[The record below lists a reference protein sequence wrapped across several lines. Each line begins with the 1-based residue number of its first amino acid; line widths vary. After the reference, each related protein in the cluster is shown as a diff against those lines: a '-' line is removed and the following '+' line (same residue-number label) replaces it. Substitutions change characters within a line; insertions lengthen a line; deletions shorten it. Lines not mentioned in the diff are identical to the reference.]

1 MPRLPSS
8 DNGQN
13 CATRAKLAT
22 MKRHLSVTPAVVL
35 LLASALT
42 ACVGPNRYTQPGV
55 VESDQVMI
63 KGHSRNYLFGADDM
77 SFDLVSASDNTLVSD
92 LSQATVAPGRYCVRA
107 RRWTMAFRASDM
119 VMSYA
124 ACFDAE
130 AGHTYLVRKRGDEF
144 RVIDR
149 RDPEVVSVAA
159 QEPT

>member
-1 MPRLPSS
+1 MQRRLS
-8 DNGQN
+8 
-13 CATRAKLAT
+13 L
-22 MKRHLSVTPAVVL
+22 TPAVIL

-55 VESDQVMI
+55 VESGRVVI

-77 SFDLVSASDNTLVSD
+77 SFDLVSESDNTLVAD
-92 LSQATVAPGRYCVRA
+92 LNQATVAPGRYCVRA
-107 RRWTMAFRASDM
+107 RRWTMAFRTSDM
-119 VMSYA
+119 VVSDA

-130 AGHTYLVRKRGDEF
+130 AGHTYLVRRRGDAF

-159 QEPT
+159 ESSN